1 MNLHK
6 TYIFTLFFLSLF
18 FCISTKNVS
27 AHNIGVDGSGN
38 VFVKSGNSILKLD
51 ATSGALLRTYTGG
64 GTLSNITSMA
74 IDSTGNIF
82 LSEKTTGVDGKIVK
96 VNATTDTVTNLSV
109 SIGSNMY
116 LNNSTADI
124 NIDSTG
130 NMFYACNNCG
140 SVNKF
145 NLSASV
151 DVASYVGGVG
161 YLSGP
166 FGHLV
171 SNISGSKFYVNDF
184 NYCGEGGGVSGE
196 FLINTADDRILQD
209 YGNDG
214 GVSCSGGSSFVAG
227 FGDTIPYPPLA
238 FDASDNF
245 LSVGTNSVL
254 KIDTSTL
261 NTIGTYTGGGAI
273 TTPSDIITDS
283 SGNIFIQNSNNT
295 TILKINSIN
304 DTVIKSY
311 TTLFAPSAPT
321 IGTAIAGNT
330 QASVSFTPGSVAGTS
345 YTVTS
350 SPSNITATGTTSPIT
365 VTGLSNGTSYT
376 FTVTATNNVSTS
388 AASSASNSV
397 TPAISVPDA
406 PTIGTA
412 TRGNAQASVTFTA
425 PANNGGSV
433 ITGYTVTSSPS
444 NITATGTTSPIT
456 VTGLSNGTSYTFTVT
471 ATNNVSTSA
480 ASSASNSVTPAISV
494 PDAPTIGTA
503 TRGNAQASVTFTAP
517 ANNGGSV
524 ITGYTVT
531 SSPSNITA
539 TGTTSPI
546 TVTGL
551 SNGTAYTFTVTATST
566 VGTGVASSAS
576 NSVTPA
582 TVPGAPTS
590 VSATSDNAQST
601 VTFTAPANNG
611 GSVITGYTV
620 TSHPAGGTDSN
631 AGSTSLSHLV
641 TGLTN
646 GTSYTFTV
654 TATNAAGTSSASA
667 SSNTISSTSLS
678 GSITSPASN
687 TTFSSS
693 SVTLTAV
700 VTDTLPVSGATFY
713 YGTTQIGSE
722 VTVPSSPNTYTQS
735 WDITNVPDGSY
746 YVKVVSRDASNTTT
760 SSLVLVRI
768 RHSEPLRFA
777 GSPSYAL
784 SQGTTVATLSL
795 ETDENA
801 VCKYSTN
808 QASSYADMTF
818 FDITGGVSHK
828 NALTGLVNGGSYNYY
843 VKCQDNFGHTN
854 ATNYL
859 ISFTVST
866 TPDAVVSPIQYYR
879 AYNIAVS
886 NISTTSATVTWT
898 TDVPTTSQVFQIN
911 TNLFDEEM
919 RRYPDPADPTLTTSH
934 SVTMAN
940 LYPNTTFTIYVVSMD
955 AQGNIYTD
963 VPNVYATNPSPV
975 FTTFTTSQIN
985 TGAAT
990 TFRVDTVGGHNVYA
1004 GDDLYFTYRSITLS
1018 GHITAPYLFPIYQ
1031 VSGLPS
1037 SITPFVICD
1046 SADIG
1051 NFGNN
1056 SCYDSTNATV
1066 RLRTTSGT
1074 TPGAYTANFT
1084 FKDGANVQANYSYSF
1099 NVVARPST
1107 FTPTP
1112 PTSYPSIPGI
1122 ENWQSNM
1129 LTWGKSHCSGVMSNG
1144 SGVPF
1149 DGNALQ
1155 TWWYYDGGRVFLQIA
1170 DYTGDYAT
1178 FVPCAQ
1184 RIFSEY
1190 ANYVHNNNGG
1200 IPGWKKF
1207 AHGLSMN
1214 YWRYGDTASK
1224 QAVIDLYNTGKQ
1236 VAAQYG
1242 QLAST
1247 YYIRELSYGIN
1258 NMIYGELLGQP
1269 RHLDLDVSVNA
1280 LLGDIDQFFVSTP
1293 HISDQ
1298 SFFTGEL
1305 LQTLISYYDLTS
1317 DPRIPPTVKKILD
1330 WEWDNGIDKTTY
1342 QFSYDA
1348 FFVPPRVSITERF
1361 NNLLIPAWAWYWK
1374 LTGDDTYR
1382 IQGDLL
1388 FKNGI
1393 DSDRIKYGKWFNQN
1407 YDWSFD
1413 YVRYREGYNTDTILQ
1428 AGNPP
1433 FVSSVVAP
1441 VISSVNASNTTT
1453 SSVDITWSTDTASDS
1468 QVDYGIDTNY
1478 GTNIPSNNIVSTLHK
1493 VTITGLA
1500 SGTTYHFR
1508 VKSRDQSANVVTSTD
1523 NVFAT
1528 SVQSNVTVSTSSGG
1542 SGLSFTSSSSGTTVT
1557 PPTSSTTL
1565 ITSTPIV
1572 TPPPTPTPTTV
1583 PTTKPTPPANI
1594 PLTNNTPVLVNYKNE
1609 NTCTTKITTYSKYDF
1624 GKVDIQLGDKG
1635 NKIKELQKFLNKA
1648 LNLTLPITGTFAS
1661 KTEDAVKLFQK
1672 KNCISIDGIVGP
1684 KTRGVIGGGGRL

>member
-1 MNLHK
+1 M
-6 TYIFTLFFLSLF
+6 
-18 FCISTKNVS
+18 
-27 AHNIGVDGSGN
+27 
-38 VFVKSGNSILKLD
+38 
-51 ATSGALLRTYTGG
+51 
-64 GTLSNITSMA
+64 
-74 IDSTGNIF
+74 
-82 LSEKTTGVDGKIVK
+82 
-96 VNATTDTVTNLSV
+96 
-109 SIGSNMY
+109 
-116 LNNSTADI
+116 
-124 NIDSTG
+124 
-130 NMFYACNNCG
+130 
-140 SVNKF
+140 
-145 NLSASV
+145 
-151 DVASYVGGVG
+151 
-161 YLSGP
+161 
-166 FGHLV
+166 
-171 SNISGSKFYVNDF
+171 
-184 NYCGEGGGVSGE
+184 
-196 FLINTADDRILQD
+196 
-209 YGNDG
+209 
-214 GVSCSGGSSFVAG
+214 
-227 FGDTIPYPPLA
+227 
-238 FDASDNF
+238 
-245 LSVGTNSVL
+245 
-254 KIDTSTL
+254 
-261 NTIGTYTGGGAI
+261 
-273 TTPSDIITDS
+273 
-283 SGNIFIQNSNNT
+283 
-295 TILKINSIN
+295 
-304 DTVIKSY
+304 
-311 TTLFAPSAPT
+311 
-321 IGTAIAGNT
+321 
-330 QASVSFTPGSVAGTS
+330 
-345 YTVTS
+345 
-350 SPSNITATGTTSPIT
+350 
-365 VTGLSNGTSYT
+365 SNGTSYT
-376 FTVTATNNVSTS
+376 FTVTATNVIGNSLSSTS
-388 AASSASNSV
+388 SNFI
-397 TPAISVPDA
+397 TPL
-406 PTIGTA
+406 G
-412 TRGNAQASVTFTA
+412 
-425 PANNGGSV
+425 
-433 ITGYTVTSSPS
+433 
-444 NITATGTTSPIT
+444 
-456 VTGLSNGTSYTFTVT
+456 
-471 ATNNVSTSA
+471 
-480 ASSASNSVTPAISV
+480 V

>member
-376 FTVTATNNVSTS
+376 FTVTATNVIGNSLSSTS
-388 AASSASNSV
+388 SNFI
-397 TPAISVPDA
+397 TPL
-406 PTIGTA
+406 G
-412 TRGNAQASVTFTA
+412 
-425 PANNGGSV
+425 
-433 ITGYTVTSSPS
+433 
-444 NITATGTTSPIT
+444 
-456 VTGLSNGTSYTFTVT
+456 
-471 ATNNVSTSA
+471 
-480 ASSASNSVTPAISV
+480 V